1 MQETYKHH
9 VREHLRLVERTPL
22 KILHAEQHNHREAY
36 RELAREYHTAVAQ
49 LGWAIRDLLHAY
61 QVLGIDK
68 AFDLSV
74 PCQVP
79 FAPAEA
85 ACEVES

>member
-1 MQETYKHH
+1 MPETYKHH

-22 KILHAEQHNHREAY
+22 KILHAEEHNHREAY
-36 RELAREYHTAVAQ
+36 RELAREYHTAVTQ

-61 QVLGIDK
+61 QVLGIDRDC
-68 AFDLSV
+68 APS
-74 PCQVP
+74 PCTP
-79 FAPAEA
+79 FLPAEA